1 MKPLA
6 LALLCC
12 ALTRA
17 LAQEPCRLAGS
28 TTVAGALLPVLDRL
42 ERAIGRKVEISANS
56 SLHGL
61 AAIRAGTADLAMIS
75 GTTEEVVKVLNARTP
90 GAARAD
96 EFRSIAIG
104 DVRLLCI
111 VNPRN
116 SVRQLTHEQ
125 LVGVFT
131 GKLANWKEVGGPDAA
146 IVVVSLA
153 NSTAVVQDKLLDGKP
168 VTAQA
173 RLVPTAAQ
181 IPAVIAAERNAIG
194 IISSA
199 HPRGQTSLV
208 GIDPAVSIPLFLVAR
223 GEPTAEQKQVI
234 AAARQLLA
242 N

>member
-6 LALLCC
+6 VALLCC
-12 ALTRA
+12 ALTQA

-28 TTVAGALLPVLDRL
+28 TTVAGALLPLLGQL
-42 ERAIGRKVEISANS
+42 EQAIGRKVEVSANS
-56 SLHGL
+56 SVHGL
-61 AAIRAGTADLAMIS
+61 AALRAGTADLAMLS
-75 GTTEEVVKVLNARTP
+75 GTTDEIAKILNARTP
-90 GAARAD
+90 GVVSVN
-96 EFRSIAIG
+96 EFHSANIG

-116 SVRQLTHEQ
+116 TVRQLSHEQ

-131 GKLANWKEVGGPDAA
+131 GRIVNWKEIGGASAP
-146 IVVVSLA
+146 IIVVSLA
-153 NSTAVVQDKLLDGKP
+153 NSTSVVQDKLLDGKP

-181 IPAVIAAERNAIG
+181 IPAVIAANLHAIG

-199 HPRGQTSLV
+199 HPRGQTSV
-208 GIDPAVSIPLFLVAR
+208 VHTEPAVSIPLFLVAR
-223 GEPTAEQKQVI
+223 GDPTADQQKVI
-234 AAARQLLA
+234 AAARRLLA